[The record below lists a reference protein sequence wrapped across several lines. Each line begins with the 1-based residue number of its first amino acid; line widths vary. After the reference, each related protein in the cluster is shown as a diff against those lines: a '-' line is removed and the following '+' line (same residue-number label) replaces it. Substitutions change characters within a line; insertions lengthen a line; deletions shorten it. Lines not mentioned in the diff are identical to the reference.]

1 MAAAGVGSVC
11 LWVPRRGSLVYRAGR
26 NPHPAIFEQSDI
38 RQVIETL
45 WASVSPSVQW
55 LSLFLFYGL
64 HYVPDTSYM
73 LMYINSKTTKVG
85 IVSMSPSSLG
95 CEDKTNHIKAMHVTE

>member
-1 MAAAGVGSVC
+1 MCAC
-11 LWVPRRGSLVYRAGR
+11 GSLVYRAGR
-26 NPHPAIFEQSDI
+26 NSHPAIFEQSDI

-64 HYVPDTSYM
+64 HHVPDTSYM
-73 LMYINSKTTKVG
+73 LMYINSSHKDHKGRYCVNE
-85 IVSMSPSSLG
+85 SLLG
-95 CEDKTNHIKAMHVTE
+95 CEDKKNHLKAIHVTE

>member
-1 MAAAGVGSVC
+1 MAAAGVGDVC
-11 LWVPRRGSLVYRAGR
+11 LCVPRRGSLVYRAGR

-55 LSLFLFYGL
+55 LSLFLFCGL

-73 LMYINSKTTKVG
+73 LMYINS
-85 IVSMSPSSLG
+85 
-95 CEDKTNHIKAMHVTE
+95 